1 MATYNTIS
9 RSNYDYDSTK
19 KLQEMLNAT
28 GQYNLATDG
37 IFGQQTEAAVRKYQ
51 TANGLDS
58 DGIVGS
64 KTWNALQGGGSSGG
78 SSSAP
83 AVDPMAGYKH
93 TESDT
98 VTQAK
103 ALLEQLKAN
112 KPGEFSSTW
121 SDQLSGK
128 IQEYLN
134 MGDFQYDVNRDALYQ
149 QLKEQYKTMGS
160 LAMQDTMGQAAAL
173 TGGYGNSWAQS
184 AGQQA
189 YHGYLQ
195 QLTQQV
201 PELYSMARSN
211 YDADRQA
218 IMDQASLMS
227 SMEQQ
232 DYQRYQDKLQN
243 YYTELGLAADEA
255 ARLAETEY
263 NRWWNEKQ
271 MEYQLERDKV
281 ADAQWQKSYDESVRQ
296 FNVTQASKGSG
307 GGGSGSGTKVSYF
320 DVKADLNDII
330 NGNTEVTFH
339 DPVKA
344 AYDYLSDNKNDMA
357 ESDYNELKKWLD
369 AYTQNM

>member
-1 MATYNTIS
+1 MATYKTIS

-37 IFGQQTEAAVRKYQ
+37 IFGQQTETAVRKYQ
-51 TANGLDS
+51 TDNGLDS

-83 AVDPMAGYKH
+83 AVDPMAGYQY
-93 TESDT
+93 TPSDT
-98 VTQAK
+98 VNQAY
-103 ALLEQLKAN
+103 ALLEQLKAQ
-112 KPGEFSSTW
+112 KPGDFSSTW

-149 QLKEQYKTMGS
+149 QLKEQYQTMGS
-160 LAMQDTMGQAAAL
+160 LAAQDTMGQAAAL

-201 PELYSMARSN
+201 PELYSMARSG

-243 YYTELGLAADEA
+243 YYTDLGLAADEA
-255 ARLAETEY
+255 NRLAETEY

-281 ADAQWQKSYDESVRQ
+281 ADAWQQKTFDEQVRQ
-296 FNVTQASKGSG
+296 FNVSQASKGSSVG
-307 GGGSGSGTKVSYF
+307 GKNDVDYEPMMTYEEFQEAAAENPLQYSIFRKDYKDGG
-320 DVKADLNDII
+320 
-330 NGNTEVTFH
+330 
-339 DPVKA
+339 DPE
-344 AYDYLSDNKNDMA
+344 YDYQ
-357 ESDYNELKKWLD
+357 
-369 AYTQNM
+369 AYISAYRSFYGFK

>member
-83 AVDPMAGYKH
+83 SVDPMAGYKH

-149 QLKEQYKTMGS
+149 QLKEQYQTMGN
-160 LAMQDTMGQAAAL
+160 LAMQDTMGQAAAM

-201 PELYSMARSN
+201 PELYSMARSG

-281 ADAQWQKSYDESVRQ
+281 ADEWQQKTFDEQVRQ
-296 FNVTQASKGSG
+296 FNVSQASKGSG
-307 GGGSGSGTKVSYF
+307 VGNTNPSYTSIEEDMWTIYANSGSK
-320 DVKADLNDII
+320 KAYEFLEDM
-330 NGNTEVTFH
+330 
-339 DPVKA
+339 KA
-344 AYDYLSDNKNDMA
+344 NMSQDDYERLLELLAEEEAADSD
-357 ESDYNELKKWLD
+357 
-369 AYTQNM
+369 